1 MPAKYKIE
9 QVQKLREMLGRTEA
23 VFICEYRGLT
33 VAQITEVRAKV
44 REAGGE
50 MKVSKNTL
58 MRLALQ
64 EEGLPV
70 PEEITLGPNVYT
82 LAYQDPVAVAKAL
95 EDFAK
100 VKTNKALVVKGG
112 ILGNKVLNADQV
124 NALAELPSRDQL
136 IAQVVGT
143 IAAPLRGLV
152 TVLSG
157 PQRGLVTCLSQ
168 LKEKKEKDAA

>member
-1 MPAKYKIE
+1 MPANYKVE
-9 QVQKLREMLGRTEA
+9 KVAKLREMIGKTEA
-23 VFICEYRGLT
+23 VFISEYRGLT
-33 VAQITEVRAKV
+33 VAQMTEVRAKV

-50 MKVSKNTL
+50 MKVAKNTL

-70 PEEITLGPNVYT
+70 PEELTLGPNVYT
-82 LAYQDPVAVAKAL
+82 LAYDDPVAVAKAL
-95 EDFAK
+95 QEFSK
-100 VKTNKALVVKGG
+100 VKTNKAFQTKGG
-112 ILGNKVLNADQV
+112 ILGNSILNPDQV
-124 NALAELPSRDQL
+124 QALADLPSREQL
-136 IAQVVGT
+136 MAQVVGT

-168 LKEKKEKDAA
+168 LKDKKAEEAA

>member
-1 MPAKYKIE
+1 MPASYKIE
-9 QVQKLREMLGRTEA
+9 QVQKLREMLAKTEG
-23 VFICEYRGLT
+23 VFICEYRGLS
-33 VAQITEVRAKV
+33 VAQMTEIRSKV
-44 REAGGE
+44 RQAGGE
-50 MKVSKNTL
+50 MKVTKNTL

-70 PEEITLGPNVYT
+70 PEELTLGPNVYT
-82 LAYQDPVAVAKAL
+82 LAYEDPVAVAKAL
-95 EDFAK
+95 QEFGK
-100 VKTNKALVVKGG
+100 VKVNKALKVKGG
-112 ILGNKVLNADQV
+112 ILGQSILSAEQV
-124 NALAELPSRDQL
+124 GALADLPSRDQL

-157 PQRGLVTCLSQ
+157 PSRGLVTCLSQ